1 MPAGAGWVACR
12 RQPVGRHERER
23 RRQPEQRVKCVAQ
36 GGQPQRRVNIEFFD
50 FLVASIHKVAGPD
63 GFSKIIA
70 GYNVVPSVLV
80 GWVALFLPWLEIN
93 MALAI
98 LIPRAITAA
107 LVMGAGL
114 LIVFAVLT
122 GWNLLQG
129 NMVPCGFFSN
139 EGEPATWWSVA
150 RNMMLASIAMLAIYG
165 RTWRMARK
173 SSL

>member
-1 MPAGAGWVACR
+1 MFLLLEWGGAVLLCL
-12 RQPVGRHERER
+12 V
-23 RRQPEQRVKCVAQ
+23 
-36 GGQPQRRVNIEFFD
+36 
-50 FLVASIHKVAGPD
+50 FLVASIHKVADPD

-98 LIPRAITAA
+98 LIPRARTAA

-129 NMVPCGFFSN
+129 NTVPCGCFSK
-139 EGEPATWWSVA
+139 EGGPATWWSVA
-150 RNMMLASIAMLAIYG
+150 RNMMLASIALLAIYG
-165 RTWRMARK
+165 RANRITPK
-173 SSL
+173 SIP

>member
-1 MPAGAGWVACR
+1 MSKG
-12 RQPVGRHERER
+12 
-23 RRQPEQRVKCVAQ
+23 RVKCVAQ
-36 GGQPQRRVNIEFFD
+36 GGQPKRRVNIEFFD
-50 FLVASIHKVAGPD
+50 FLVASIHKVADPD

-70 GYNVVPSVLV
+70 GYKVVPSVLV

-98 LIPRAITAA
+98 LIPRARTAA

-129 NMVPCGFFSN
+129 NMVPCGCFSN

-150 RNMMLASIAMLAIYG
+150 RNMMLATIALRFMGVNVVSRKNPSPNKGAG
-165 RTWRMARK
+165 FRMVRVNGIG
-173 SSL
+173 SPS

>member
-1 MPAGAGWVACR
+1 MNFLKNKPQMFLLLEWGGAVLLCL
-12 RQPVGRHERER
+12 VF
-23 RRQPEQRVKCVAQ
+23 V
-36 GGQPQRRVNIEFFD
+36 
-50 FLVASIHKVAGPD
+50 VASIHKVADPD

-98 LIPRAITAA
+98 LIPRARTAA
-107 LVMGAGL
+107 LFMGAGL
-114 LIVFAVLT
+114 LIVFATLT

-129 NMVPCGFFSN
+129 NMVPCGCFSK
-139 EGEPATWWSVA
+139 EGGPATWWSVA